1 MTQQA
6 PLSTQEIAPEQ
17 LCIGLYVHL
26 DLPWSAHPFTFS
38 SFKIKDLAQIAT
50 LQSLGLE
57 RIRYSPAKSDCAP
70 LALPP
75 RTTEPAAPPA
85 TALTDDP
92 ALKLKRERLERMAAH
107 HAKVAQC
114 ERELLSSGRAVK
126 SITQNLFA
134 KPKEAY
140 AEASELIS
148 GLAASMLVDADVAIQ
163 LMADKVGGEDVYHHS
178 LNVAILSMVLAR
190 ELKAPPAAM
199 QVLGLGALL
208 HDIGKADLPE
218 RVVRK
223 STPLTAAE
231 AVVYQMH
238 CEKGV
243 AIAQS
248 MGVGPEVRA
257 IIEQHHECSD
267 GSGYP
272 KRLSG
277 GQLGLLV
284 RVVALVNAYDNLV
297 NPIDPRRALTPH
309 EAMSVIYGQRRAQFD
324 NLVLTTFVR
333 SVGIYPPG
341 TVVNLS
347 NGTLGMVLSVNS
359 SRPLKPTVL
368 VYDPAIPKDGA
379 IVVNL
384 EEEPEVSV
392 ANTVK
397 PADLPAEIFDYL
409 SPRRRTTYF
418 FNAEG
423 GT

>member
-1 MTQQA
+1 MKSVACDKLFTSARQSASASQA
-6 PLSTQEIAPEQ
+6 AGAP
-17 LCIGLYVHL
+17 
-26 DLPWSAHPFTFS
+26 
-38 SFKIKDLAQIAT
+38 
-50 LQSLGLE
+50 
-57 RIRYSPAKSDCAP
+57 
-70 LALPP
+70 
-75 RTTEPAAPPA
+75 
-85 TALTDDP
+85 
-92 ALKLKRERLERMAAH
+92 
-107 HAKVAQC
+107 
-114 ERELLSSGRAVK
+114 SSG
-126 SITQNLFA
+126 L
-134 KPKEAY
+134 
-140 AEASELIS
+140 
-148 GLAASMLVDADVAIQ
+148 
-163 LMADKVGGEDVYHHS
+163 ADKVGGEDVYHHS

-199 QVLGLGALL
+199 QVPGLGALL

-243 AIAQS
+243 AIAQA

-257 IIEQHHECSD
+257 IIEQHHECAD
-267 GSGYP
+267 GTGYP

-392 ANTVK
+392 ANTLK
-397 PADLPAEIFDYL
+397 PADLPAEVFDYL

-418 FNAEG
+418 FNAET

>member
-6 PLSTQEIAPEQ
+6 SVTTQEIAPEQ

-38 SFKIKDLAQIAT
+38 SFKIKDLGQIAT

-57 RIRYSPAKSDCAP
+57 RIRYSASKSDCAP

-75 RTTEPAAPPA
+75 RTAEPAAPPA
-85 TALTDDP
+85 MALADDP

-140 AEASELIS
+140 AEASGLIS

-243 AIAQS
+243 AIAQA

-277 GQLGLLV
+277 TQLGLLV

-297 NPIDPRRALTPH
+297 NPLDPRRALTPH

-392 ANTVK
+392 ATTVK
-397 PADLPAEIFDYL
+397 PADLPADVFDYL

-418 FNAEG
+418 FNTEG